1 MLKDYLKAGYPAIVI
16 LTQEPARVEQ
26 ILPVEGWD
34 FYSWDCIRGIR
45 PARQSI
51 PCEEIRDP
59 VMAINWLHNFQNR
72 VLITENLHLFLNI
85 PEVIQSLSN
94 GVLLWKSTGCCL
106 VMVAPV
112 LEVSPEVEKLF
123 TVIDLPLP
131 DTQELFNLQA
141 ELAQSVNGVE
151 TNPKAA
157 LAARGLT
164 EFEAETAFSLSL
176 IQKGHFCE
184 TVITEQKKQMIK
196 KSGLMEFWPPT
207 DINDV
212 GGLDTLKDYVR
223 NRAKAFEPGNEH
235 LPKPKGILLV
245 GIPGTGKSL
254 SAKAIANIFNWP
266 LLRLDIGALKT
277 SLVGASEQRM
287 REATR
292 VIDAFGSC
300 VVWIDECEKAFA
312 GVKSSGDSDAGTTA
326 NIFSHFLVWLQET
339 TTPML
344 VVATA
349 NDVAKLPPE
358 FLRAGRFDATFF
370 VDLPHLEERRAI
382 IQIMNRKYGTSI
394 PLAYAEKMN
403 GWSGSEIEQLA
414 KESLFEGL
422 ETAFTNIVPLSRVM
436 REPIQTLRD
445 WAKSRARLANTPE
458 KPVTLPRKIQSA
470 KSR

>member
-1 MLKDYLKAGYPAIVI
+1 MLQDYLKAGYPAIVI
-16 LTQEPARVEQ
+16 LTQEPARAEQ
-26 ILPVEGWD
+26 ILPIEGWN
-34 FYSWDCIRGIR
+34 FYCWDCIRGIR
-45 PARQSI
+45 PAKQAT
-51 PCEEIRDP
+51 PVEEIRDP
-59 VMAINWLHNFQNR
+59 VMAINWLNNFQNR
-72 VLITENLHLFLNI
+72 VLMAENLHLFLNI
-85 PEVIQSLSN
+85 PEVIQSLAN
-94 GVLLWKSTGCCL
+94 GVLRWKASGCCL
-106 VMVAPV
+106 VMVSPL

-131 DTQELFNLQA
+131 DTQELYNLQS

-151 TNPKAA
+151 ANPKAA

-176 IQKGHFCE
+176 IQKGYFSE
-184 TVITEQKKQMIK
+184 TIITEQKKQMIK

-207 DINDV
+207 DIEDV
-212 GGLDTLKDYVR
+212 GGLENLKDYVR

-254 SAKAIANIFNWP
+254 SAKAIANILNWP
-266 LLRLDIGALKT
+266 LIRLDIGALKT

-300 VVWIDECEKAFA
+300 VVWIDEVEKAFA
-312 GVKSSGDSDAGTTA
+312 GVKSSGESDAGTTA
-326 NIFSHFLVWLQET
+326 NLFSHFLIWMQET
-339 TTPML
+339 TTPMI

-349 NDVAKLPPE
+349 NDVSKLPPE

-370 VDLPHLEERRAI
+370 VDLPHLEERKEI
-382 IQIMNRKYGTSI
+382 IKIVNRRYATSI
-394 PLAYAEKMN
+394 PIAYAEKLA

-414 KESLFEGL
+414 QVYQ
-422 ETAFTNIVPLSRVM
+422 TAPS
-436 REPIQTLRD
+436 
-445 WAKSRARLANTPE
+445 
-458 KPVTLPRKIQSA
+458 
-470 KSR
+470 

>member
-1 MLKDYLKAGYPAIVI
+1 MLQDYLKAGYPAIAV
-16 LTQEPARVEQ
+16 LTQEPARAEQ

-34 FYSWDCIRGIR
+34 WFVYDCIRGIR
-45 PARQSI
+45 PAKQLT
-51 PCEEIRDP
+51 PVEEIRDP
-59 VMAINWLHNFQNR
+59 VMAINWLNNFQNR

-94 GVLLWKSTGCCL
+94 GVLRWKSTGCCL
-106 VMVAPV
+106 VMVSPI

-131 DTQELFNLQA
+131 DTQELFNLQS

-157 LAARGLT
+157 IAARGLT

-176 IQKGHFCE
+176 IKNGRFSTD
-184 TVITEQKKQMIK
+184 TVIHAKKQMIK
-196 KSGLMEFWPPT
+196 KSGLMEFWPIT

-212 GGLDTLKDYVR
+212 GGLENLKDYVR

-235 LPKPKGILLV
+235 LPRPKGILLV

-254 SAKAIANIFNWP
+254 SAKAIANILNWP
-266 LLRLDIGALKT
+266 LIRLDIGALKT

-292 VIDAFGSC
+292 VIDAFGNA
-300 VVWIDECEKAFA
+300 VIWLDEVEKAFA
-312 GVKSSGDSDAGTTA
+312 GVKSSGESDAGTTA
-326 NIFSHFLVWLQET
+326 NIFSHFLIWMQET
-339 TTPML
+339 TTPMI

-349 NDVAKLPPE
+349 NDVSKLPPE
-358 FLRAGRFDATFF
+358 FLRAGRFDAIFF
-370 VDLPHLEERRAI
+370 VDLPTMDEKKEI
-382 IQIMNRKYGTSI
+382 IQIMNRKYSTNIDLS
-394 PLAYAEKMN
+394 LAEKMS

-414 KESLFEGL
+414 KDMLFDGL
-422 ETAFTNIVPLSRVM
+422 EKAYTGIVPLSKVM
-436 REPIQTLRD
+436 REPIQGLRE
-445 WAKSRARLANTPE
+445 WARTRARLANTTE
-458 KPVTLPRKIQSA
+458 KPITQQRKIRSA
-470 KSR
+470 KAN

>member
-1 MLKDYLKAGYPAIVI
+1 MLRDYLKAGYPAIVI
-16 LTQEPARVEQ
+16 LTQEPARAKE
-26 ILPVEGWD
+26 ILPVDGWD
-34 FYSWDCIRGIR
+34 FYCWDCIRGIR
-45 PARQSI
+45 PAQLST
-51 PCEEIRDP
+51 PVEEIRDP
-59 VMAINWLHNFQNR
+59 VMAINWLNNFQNR
-72 VLITENLHLFLNI
+72 VLIAENLHLFLNI

-94 GVLLWKSTGCCL
+94 GVLRWKSTGCCL
-106 VMVAPV
+106 VMVSPI

-131 DTQELFNLQA
+131 DTQELFNLLA

-151 TNPKAA
+151 TNLKAA
-157 LAARGLT
+157 IAARGLT

-212 GGLDTLKDYVR
+212 GGLENLKMYVL
-223 NRAKAFEPGNEH
+223 NRAIAFEPGNEH

-254 SAKAIANIFNWP
+254 SAKAIANILGWP
-266 LLRLDIGALKT
+266 LVRLDIGALKT

-287 REATR
+287 QEATR
-292 VIDAFGSC
+292 IIDAFGSC
-300 VVWIDECEKAFA
+300 VVWIDEVEKAFA
-312 GVKSSGDSDAGTTA
+312 GVKSSGESDAGTTA
-326 NIFSHFLVWLQET
+326 NIFSHFLVWMQET
-339 TTPML
+339 TTPMI

-349 NDVAKLPPE
+349 NDVSKLPPE

-370 VDLPHLEERRAI
+370 VDLPTFEERKAI
-382 IQIMNRKYGTSI
+382 IQIMNRRYNTNI
-394 PLAYAEKMN
+394 PITYAEKMD

-414 KESLFEGL
+414 KESHFDGL
-422 ETAFTNIVPLSRVM
+422 ENAFTSIVPLSRVM
-436 REPIQTLRD
+436 REPMQRLRD
-445 WAKSRARLANTPE
+445 WAKTRARLANTTERPI
-458 KPVTLPRKIQSA
+458 PQQRKIRSA
-470 KSR
+470 KLT

>member
-1 MLKDYLKAGYPAIVI
+1 VLSEFLKAGYPALAV
-16 LTQEPARVEQ
+16 LTAEISRAEQ
-26 ILPVEGWD
+26 ILPCDGWE
-34 FYSWDCIRGIR
+34 FYCWDCIRGIR
-45 PARQSI
+45 QAGHLQVL
-51 PCEEIRDP
+51 EEIRDP
-59 VMAINWLHNFQNR
+59 VAAINWLNHQQNR
-72 VLITENLHLFLNI
+72 VLLVQNLHLFLEI
-85 PEVIQSLSN
+85 PEVIQSIQN
-94 GVLLWKSTGCCL
+94 GITRWKATGCCL
-106 VMVAPV
+106 VMLSPV
-112 LEVSPEVEKLF
+112 IHLRPEVDKLIH
-123 TVIDLPLP
+123 VIDLPLP
-131 DTQELFNLQA
+131 SEDELFSLQC
-141 ELAQSVNGVE
+141 ELGNSCNVKPNK
-151 TNPKAA
+151 KAA
-157 LAARGLT
+157 RAAKGLT
-164 EFEAETAFSLSL
+164 EFETETAYALSL
-176 IQKGHFCE
+176 IKKGYFS
-184 TVITEQKKQMIK
+184 TYIVTQAKMQMIK
-196 KSGLMEFWPPT
+196 KSGLLEFWPPT

-422 ETAFTNIVPLSRVM
+422 ETAFANIVPLSRVM